1 MERLDKF
8 LVQKNLA
15 PTRTKAQQ
23 LIEHGA
29 VLIAGKEIKKPSYLV
44 DEHSQIEII
53 ENEVFKYVSR
63 GGLKLEKAL
72 KVFDLDLK
80 NKAVLDI
87 GSSTGGFTDCCLQ
100 HGAKKVIAV
109 DVGTNVMVEKLRKN
123 PQVEL
128 HENTNIKT
136 AEHALFKV
144 DCVVTDVSFI
154 SLKQIAD
161 KLANENVKVEV
172 VALIKPQFECGA
184 EVAKKYQGVIKSKTV
199 HKEILKEVIEHF
211 KKCGFN
217 FLGLDFSPVKGG
229 DGNIEYLGHFSNL
242 REQGS
247 VVSIEKVVNTAFSS

>member
-15 PTRTKAQQ
+15 PTRTKAQEI
-23 LIEHGA
+23 IEQGA
-29 VLIAGKEIKKPSYLV
+29 VLVEGKEIKKPSFLV
-44 DEHSQIEII
+44 DENSEMQIRES
-53 ENEVFKYVSR
+53 EVLKYVSR

-72 KVFDLDLK
+72 KVFNVDLK
-80 NKAVLDI
+80 NRVVLDI

-100 HGAKKVIAV
+100 YGAKKVIAV

-136 AEHALFKV
+136 AEHALFMV

-161 KLANENVKVEV
+161 KLASENIKMEV
-172 VALIKPQFECGA
+172 VALIKPQFECGV
-184 EVAKKYQGVIKSKTV
+184 EVAKKYRGIIKSKTV
-199 HKEILKEVIEHF
+199 HKEVLKNVIEHF

-217 FLGLDFSPVKGG
+217 LLGLDFSPIKGG
-229 DGNIEYLGHFSNL
+229 DGNIEYLGHFSNRGEPSATISL
-242 REQGS
+242 
-247 VVSIEKVVNTAFSS
+247 EKVVNTAFSA